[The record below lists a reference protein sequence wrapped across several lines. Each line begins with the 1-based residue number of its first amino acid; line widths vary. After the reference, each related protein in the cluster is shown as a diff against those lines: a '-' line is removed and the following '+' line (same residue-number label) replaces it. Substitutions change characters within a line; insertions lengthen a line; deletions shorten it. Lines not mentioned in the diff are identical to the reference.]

1 MSLSQE
7 EIQQLDEALDR
18 GEPTPWIFEEHG
30 LRVRGRV
37 CRLEE
42 MPTDYGQALSLVLE
56 VDDQERRILLTT
68 VLKRKLKRLD
78 PKSGEPVGIERDA
91 EKTRPKDGGTA
102 YWDFRVKR
110 IEDRQPQE
118 LNWGAKAAL
127 PEGVDADLVDAEV
140 LDDHYEIHHLPKEPP
155 QGVAL

>member
-1 MSLSQE
+1 MSLSNE

-18 GEPTPWIFEEHG
+18 GEPKPWLFDEHG
-30 LRVRGRV
+30 LRVHGRV

-42 MPTDYGQALSLVLE
+42 IPTDYGQVLTLVLE

-68 VLKRKLKRLD
+68 VLERKLKRLA
-78 PKSGEPVGIERDA
+78 PKSGEPIGIEREA
-91 EKTRPKDGGTA
+91 EKTRPKDGGTP
-102 YWDFRVKR
+102 YWDYQVKR

-118 LNWGAKAAL
+118 LNWGSRAAL
-127 PEGVDADLVDAEV
+127 AETVDVDTVDAEV
-140 LDDHYEIHHLPKEPP
+140 LDDHYEVRHLPQEPP